1 MAATEEGLAVEMLR
15 DRFGDVVAETAR
27 ILLAYPASTLPQ
39 VLHHGMEFFERLE
52 LDGKQREKDKM
63 RMKMFRDA
71 MAVLMQHGLAQAVE
85 RAVEGK
91 GKEGTFGNRCFVYYM
106 QTGYA
111 LFQSRIPLY
120 LGFVRRRYGDVGE
133 EAMRLLFE
141 RGKLTAKQIL
151 NLMRERKLV
160 EISVSEHD
168 AEVCLYDLAS
178 SGLIKHAG
186 RRSSLKN
193 GEEREN
199 SEDDDTPIGEVGRKR
214 PRSPDDGEMNGDQ
227 DRICVGRG
235 HHRIIVGA
243 PAKDNDEDFWTVCYW
258 HLNREFR
265 NQCCSMVAQCH
276 LGVELAN
283 RILKV
288 GMKIALDMED
298 CEAPSDDFETVEVD
312 TDAIQKG
319 LAEENPATVNTHEFW
334 DAVHVLIQQSPTF
347 VVGIPENAPTKL
359 RFIPGRLVSEARQK
373 TLDDLVMTRYG
384 LIGRRVFKALA
395 IEGGMEE
402 RMVAQKC
409 MLPIKVIR
417 EHLFKLYQ
425 DRLVVMQEVPRSHDQ
440 MRASNWYYLWKVNA
454 MLVYRNMNE
463 IMYKTTLNLFLRL
476 QSMEK
481 AKAIGEDPRRIER
494 QRELLRISTLRLD
507 QSIMVMRDFG
517 SITAA
522 YLPAKYTIVD
532 GPIGKVRKRR

>member
-1 MAATEEGLAVEMLR
+1 MAATEDGLALELLR
-15 DRFGDVVAETAR
+15 DRFGNVVAETAR
-27 ILLAYPASTLPQ
+27 ILLAYPASTFPQ
-39 VLHHGMEFFERLE
+39 ILQYARDYCERLE
-52 LDGKQREKDKM
+52 LDGSQKEKDKM
-63 RMKMFRDA
+63 RVKMFRDA
-71 MAVLMQHGLAQAVE
+71 MAVLLQHGLAQAVE
-85 RAVEGK
+85 RTTDGK
-91 GKEGTFGNRCFVYYM
+91 GKDSALVGRFFVYYM
-106 QTGYA
+106 RTVYA

-141 RGKLTAKQIL
+141 RGKLTAHQVLDSMK
-151 NLMRERKLV
+151 ERKLA
-160 EISVSEHD
+160 EISVSEYD
-168 AEVCLYDLAS
+168 AEVCLCDLAS
-178 SGLIKHAG
+178 SGLIKYAG
-186 RRSSLKN
+186 RRSHV
-193 GEEREN
+193 GDEEGRD
-199 SEDDDTPIGEVGRKR
+199 SEDDDEPIGKVGRKR
-214 PRSPDDGEMNGDQ
+214 PRSLESGKANGGEG
-227 DRICVGRG
+227 RICVGRG
-235 HHRIIVGA
+235 HNRTIVGA
-243 PAKDNDEDFWTVCYW
+243 PTKDNDDDFWTVCYW

-265 NQCCSMVAQCH
+265 NQCCAMVAQCH
-276 LGVELAN
+276 VGVELSN

-288 GMKIALDMED
+288 GMKIALDNED

-319 LAEENPATVNTHEFW
+319 LAEENLGTVEAREFW
-334 DAVHVLIQQSPTF
+334 DAVQVLVQQSPPF
-347 VVGIPENAPTKL
+347 VVGFPENAPTKL
-359 RFIPGRLVSEARQK
+359 RFIPGRLVSEARQR

-402 RMVAQKC
+402 RTVAQKC

-463 IMYKTTLNLFLRL
+463 VMYKATLNLFLRL
-476 QSMEK
+476 RSMEK
-481 AKAIGEDPRRIER
+481 TRAAGENAKKIER

-517 SITAA
+517 PISAA
-522 YLPAKYTIVD
+522 YLPTKYTVID
-532 GPIGKVRKRR
+532 GPIGKAKKRR

>member
-1 MAATEEGLAVEMLR
+1 MAATEEDLAVEMLR

-39 VLHHGMEFFERLE
+39 VLQHARDFSARLE
-52 LDGKQREKDKM
+52 LDGEQREKDKM
-63 RMKMFRDA
+63 RLKMFRDA
-71 MAVLMQHGLAQAVE
+71 LAILVQHGLVQAVE
-85 RAVEGK
+85 RITEGK
-91 GKEGTFGNRCFVYYM
+91 GKDGDVGSRFFVYHM
-106 QTGYA
+106 HTGYA

-141 RGKLTAKQIL
+141 RGTLTAKQIL
-151 NLMRERKLV
+151 NLMQERKLV
-160 EISVSEHD
+160 EISVSERD
-168 AEVCLYDLAS
+168 AEVCLCDLAS
-178 SGLIKHAG
+178 SGLVKHAG
-186 RRSSLKN
+186 TRSSVRG
-193 GEEREN
+193 GEDGGD
-199 SEDDDTPIGEVGRKR
+199 SDDDDRPIGEVGRKR
-214 PRSPDDGEMNGDQ
+214 PRSAEDGKMNGGDG
-227 DRICVGRG
+227 RVCIGRG
-235 HHRIIVGA
+235 HHRIIVGT
-243 PAKDNDEDFWTVCYW
+243 PTKDNDGDFWTVCYW

-265 NQCCSMVAQCH
+265 NQCCAMVAQCH
-276 LGVELAN
+276 MEMELAH

-298 CEAPSDDFETVEVD
+298 CEAPSDDFETAEVD
-312 TDAIQKG
+312 TDTIQKG
-319 LAEENPATVNTHEFW
+319 LAEENSTTVNTHEFW
-334 DAVHVLIQQSPTF
+334 EAVHVLIQQSPAF

-402 RMVAQKC
+402 RTVAQKC

-440 MRASNWYYLWKVNA
+440 VRASNWYYLWKVNA

-463 IMYKTTLNLFLRL
+463 IMYKTKLNLFLRL
-476 QSMEK
+476 HSLEK
-481 AKAIGEDPRRIER
+481 TRATGEDARKVER
-494 QRELLRISTLRLD
+494 QKELLRISTLRLD

-517 SITAA
+517 PITAA
-522 YLPAKYTIVD
+522 YLPAKYTIID
-532 GPIGKVRKRR
+532 GPTGKVRKRR